1 MQEFWVVCF
10 GLCCFSVTLTL
21 FAYFIRSK
29 HRIGK
34 AVAYMLAG
42 EAVGLFVTVVFAL
55 TSKGVFDVLPSAVA
69 MVLRIIVFSVAFASS
84 VHLAYVTAKIQL
96 VEKSEGG

>member
-10 GLCCFSVTLTL
+10 GLCCFSVTITL

-29 HRIGK
+29 HQIGK

-42 EAVGLFVTVVFAL
+42 ESIGLFVTVVFAL
-55 TSKGVFDVLPSAVA
+55 TSKGVFDVLPSSVA
-69 MVLRIIVFSVAFASS
+69 MAMRVIVFSAALGSS
-84 VHLAYVTAKIQL
+84 IHLAYVTAKIQL
-96 VEKSEGG
+96 S